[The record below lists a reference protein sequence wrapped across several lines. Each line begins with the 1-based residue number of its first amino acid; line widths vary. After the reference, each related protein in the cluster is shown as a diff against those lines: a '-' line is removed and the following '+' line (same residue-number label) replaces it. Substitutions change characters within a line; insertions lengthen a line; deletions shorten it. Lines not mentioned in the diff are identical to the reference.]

1 MNGYTTLDLIREELP
16 HLKSFRP
23 DLVSILIGVN
33 DLVQGRSADQYRK
46 SLRTI
51 YDSVAGGKAFA
62 VSIPTW
68 SYVPAVQNFGG
79 ADRVDHLTRTF
90 NAVSLEEAQA
100 HGFAWVDI
108 GEASTSGIGTKGW
121 IASDQL
127 HPGDVQYAAW
137 AEVIWAVTK
146 RWLGAGPER

>member
-1 MNGYTTLDLIREELP
+1 MN
-16 HLKSFRP
+16 SFRP
-23 DLVSILIGVN
+23 DIVSILIGVN

-46 SLRTI
+46 SLQTI
-51 YDSVAGGKAFA
+51 YDAVAGLKVIA

-68 SYVPAVQNFGG
+68 SYVPAAQDFGG
-79 ADRVDHLTRTF
+79 VERVDHLTRTF
-90 NAVSLEEAQA
+90 NAVALDEAQA

-108 GEASTSGIGTKGW
+108 GDASTSGIGTKGW

-137 AEVIWAVTK
+137 AEVIWEVMK
-146 RWLGAGPER
+146 RWLSGAPER